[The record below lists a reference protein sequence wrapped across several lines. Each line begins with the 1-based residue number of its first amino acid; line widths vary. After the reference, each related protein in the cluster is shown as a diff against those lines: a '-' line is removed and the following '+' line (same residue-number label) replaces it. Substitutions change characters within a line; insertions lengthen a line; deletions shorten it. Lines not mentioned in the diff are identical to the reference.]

1 MMKDRCLNPAG
12 QDYRYYGA
20 RGIKIDPNWLTYDGF
35 VSDMGVRP
43 DGLTLDRED
52 SDGDYSVSNCRW
64 ATREEQSRNRSYT
77 LNLSYGGR
85 TQKVW
90 EWAKELGVKQ
100 TTIHIRLWKLRRG
113 EISEAQVFS
122 HNPRK

>member
-1 MMKDRCLNPAG
+1 MMKDRCLNPVG

-20 RGIKIDPNWLTYDGF
+20 RGIKINPNWLTYDGF
-35 VSDMGVRP
+35 VSDMGIRP

-77 LNLSYGGR
+77 LNLSFGGR

-100 TTIHIRLWKLRRG
+100 TTIHIRLWRLKRG

-122 HNPRK
+122 HNLRK